1 MAIGDAGLPRTV
13 DTQLDE
19 TRLRRL
25 IEIGPWLI
33 AELDVEVVLDRLL
46 AVALEVTG
54 ARYAALGVLDSER
67 RQLERFLTRGL
78 TDDQERA
85 IGARPRGSGI
95 LGLLMADPQPLR
107 LADLT
112 AHHQSFGFPAGHP
125 PMHSFLGVPILI
137 GEYAWG
143 NLYLTDKHEAEFDAA
158 DQQAAVTLAAWAG
171 IAIQHSRALLAA
183 TDRQA
188 ALERAVR
195 GLEATQA
202 IAVAVGVETDLS
214 RVLELI
220 AKRGRALAEA
230 RTVVIMLTDEDD
242 LVVVVGAGH
251 DTVQP
256 GTRIPID
263 GSTSGQVMLSQKPE
277 RITDTESQLRI
288 SAATLGVPQAH
299 AALLVPLVYRGR
311 ALGVLVAFDRDLSMV
326 FSEEDERL
334 LVAFAASAA
343 TAVATAQTVAADRLR
358 HTLEAAEAERKH
370 WARELHDET
379 LQGLGGLKVLAST
392 ARRVDAAQRDSI
404 LVQLV
409 DGLEGEIENL
419 HTIISELRPAALDE
433 LGLRPAIEALA
444 ERYAATQGIEVEM
457 HLDLAGQAEH
467 ARRLAPELEVTIY
480 RLIQEAL
487 TNIAKHAGADRAD
500 ISVELSDARTMVRVA
515 DNGRGFDTTNPSGG
529 FGLTGMR
536 ERIVLAGGQLDI
548 SSAPAGTTIDAV
560 LPTRY
565 AA

>member
-1 MAIGDAGLPRTV
+1 V

-33 AELDVEVVLDRLL
+33 SELDVEVVLDRLL
-46 AVALEVTG
+46 VVALEVTG
-54 ARYAALGVLDSER
+54 ASYAALGVLDAER
-67 RQLERFLTRGL
+67 RHLERFLTRGL
-78 TDDQERA
+78 TDEQELA
-85 IGARPRGSGI
+85 IGARPRGGGI
-95 LGLLMADPQPLR
+95 LGLLMVDPRPLR

-112 AHHQSFGFPAGHP
+112 AHHQSYGFPAGHP

-137 GEYAWG
+137 GEHAWG
-143 NLYLTDKHEAEFDAA
+143 NLYLTDKPEREFDAA
-158 DQQAAVTLAAWAG
+158 DEQAAVTLAAWAG
-171 IAIQHSRALLAA
+171 IAIEHSRALLAA
-183 TDRQA
+183 TDREA

-256 GTRIPID
+256 GTRIPIV

-277 RITDTESQLRI
+277 RVTDTESQLRI

-311 ALGVLVAFDRDLSMV
+311 ALGVLVAFDRDMSMV
-326 FSEEDERL
+326 FNEEDERL

-379 LQGLGGLKVLAST
+379 LQGLGGLKVLASA
-392 ARRVDAAQRDSI
+392 ARRVEAAQRDSI
-404 LVQLV
+404 LDQLV

-433 LGLRPAIEALA
+433 LGLRPAIEALG
-444 ERYAATQGIEVEM
+444 ERYIATQGIEVEV
-457 HLDLAGQAEH
+457 HLELADQAGP

-500 ISVELSDARTMVRVA
+500 ISVELSDARTVVRVA
-515 DNGRGFDTTNPSGG
+515 DNGRGFDTTEASSG

>member
-1 MAIGDAGLPRTV
+1 V

-33 AELDVEVVLDRLL
+33 SELDVEVVLDRLL

-54 ARYAALGVLDSER
+54 ASYAALGVLDAER
-67 RQLERFLTRGL
+67 RHLERFLTRGL
-78 TDDQERA
+78 TDEHELA
-85 IGARPRGSGI
+85 IGARPRGGGI
-95 LGLLMADPQPLR
+95 LGLLMADPRPLR

-112 AHHQSFGFPAGHP
+112 AHHQSYGFPAGHP

-137 GEYAWG
+137 GEHAWG
-143 NLYLTDKHEAEFDAA
+143 NLYLTDKPEREFDAA
-158 DQQAAVTLAAWAG
+158 DEQAAVTLAAWAG

-183 TDRQA
+183 TDREA

-230 RTVVIMLTDEDD
+230 RTVVIMLADEDD

-256 GTRIPID
+256 GTRIPIV

-277 RITDTESQLRI
+277 RVTDTDSQLRI

-311 ALGVLVAFDRDLSMV
+311 ALGVLVAFDRDMSMV
-326 FSEEDERL
+326 FNEEDERL

-379 LQGLGGLKVLAST
+379 LQGLGGLKVLASA
-392 ARRVDAAQRDSI
+392 ARRVEAPQRDSI
-404 LVQLV
+404 LDQLV

-433 LGLRPAIEALA
+433 LGLRPAIEALG
-444 ERYAATQGIEVEM
+444 ERYIATQGIEVEM
-457 HLDLAGQAEH
+457 HLDLADQAGP

-500 ISVELSDARTMVRVA
+500 ISVELSDARTVVRVA
-515 DNGRGFDTTNPSGG
+515 DNGTGFDTTKASSG

>member
-1 MAIGDAGLPRTV
+1 V
-13 DTQLDE
+13 ETQLDE

-33 AELDVEVVLDRLL
+33 SELDVELVLDRLL

-67 RQLERFLTRGL
+67 RHLDRFLTRGL
-78 TDDQERA
+78 SDEQERS

-95 LGLLMADPQPLR
+95 LGLLVADPRPLR

-112 AHHQSFGFPAGHP
+112 AHHKSYGFPAGHP

-137 GEYAWG
+137 GEHSWG
-143 NLYLTDKHEAEFDAA
+143 NLYLTDKEGDEFDAA
-158 DQQAAVTLAAWAG
+158 DEHAAVTLAAWAA
-171 IAIQHSRALLAA
+171 IAIQHSRALVAA

-195 GLEATQA
+195 GLEATQT
-202 IAVAVGVETDLS
+202 IAVAVGAETDLS

-230 RTVVIMLTDEDD
+230 QTVVIMLKDEDD

-251 DTVQP
+251 NAVQP
-256 GTRIPID
+256 GTRIPIAE
-263 GSTSGQVMLSQKPE
+263 STSGQAMLDQKPA
-277 RITDTESQLRI
+277 RITDAESQLRV
-288 SAATLGVPQAH
+288 SAAALGVPEAH
-299 AALLVPLVYRGR
+299 SALLVPLIYRGR
-311 ALGVLVAFDRDLSMV
+311 ALGVLAAFDRDVSMT
-326 FSEEDERL
+326 FSEEDEQL

-343 TAVATAQTVAADRLR
+343 TAVATAQTVAGDRLR
-358 HTLEAAEAERKH
+358 HSLDAAEAERKH

-392 ARRVDAAQRDSI
+392 ARRVDATQRDSI
-404 LVQLV
+404 LDQLV
-409 DGLEGEIENL
+409 DGLESEIESL
-419 HTIISELRPAALDE
+419 HAIISDLRPAALDD
-433 LGLRPAIEALA
+433 LGLRPALESLA
-444 ERYAATQGIEVEM
+444 ERYTATKGIQVEM
-457 HLDLAGQAEH
+457 HLELADQEDQP
-467 ARRLAPELEVTIY
+467 RRLASELEVTIY

-487 TNIAKHAGADRAD
+487 TNVAKHSAAERAD
-500 ISVELSDARTMVRVA
+500 ISVELTDSRITVRVA
-515 DNGRGFDTTNPSGG
+515 DNGRGFDTTKVSGG

-536 ERIVLAGGQLDI
+536 ERIVLAGGQLEI
-548 SSAPAGTTIDAV
+548 SSAPAGTTVDAV

-565 AA
+565 AAQA